1 MGQAE
6 QWIMEN
12 EYNGDLTEFLKQL
25 LEKDELSGAIEGI
38 AKQLIGKGVD
48 SLKGAQKPVID
59 SFVKNYTSKIECER
73 CSNGNV
79 STLTDY
85 IFIDENSLCPM
96 CEYDREK
103 FMEE

>member
-1 MGQAE
+1 MGQAKK
-6 QWIMEN
+6 WMMEN
-12 EYNGDLTEFLKQL
+12 EYNEDLTVFLKQL
-25 LEKDELSGAIEGI
+25 LEKDQLSGAIEGI
-38 AKQLIGKGVD
+38 TKQLIDKGVD

-59 SFVKNYTSKIECER
+59 SFVENYTSKIVCER

-79 STLTDY
+79 SVLTDY
-85 IFIDENSLCPM
+85 IFIDENGLCPM